1 MGQCGRHTPWV
12 RKTSWRRKWQPTPEF
27 FPGKSHGYR
36 GLAAYSSWGCKESD
50 TTEHTHRHT
59 QTHTDTHTHILP
71 PKVHFLISRTRE
83 WYGKRGFEDVIKCLE
98 MDYLGE
104 PEMITEFLLKKR

>member
-1 MGQCGRHTPWV
+1 MDTEA
-12 RKTSWRRKWQPTPEF
+12 WQPTVH
-27 FPGKSHGYR
+27 GVAKSQTQLSTHT
-36 GLAAYSSWGCKESD
+36 D
-50 TTEHTHRHT
+50 THRHT
-59 QTHTDTHTHILP
+59 HTHTHTHILP